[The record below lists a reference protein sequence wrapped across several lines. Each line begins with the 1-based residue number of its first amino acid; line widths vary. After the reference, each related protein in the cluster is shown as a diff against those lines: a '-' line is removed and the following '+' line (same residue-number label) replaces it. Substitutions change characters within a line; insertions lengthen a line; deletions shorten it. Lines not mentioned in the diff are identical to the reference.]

1 MMSDENSGRIV
12 AGSLLDQT
20 ARIVCAYAVNVTL
33 SPEELA
39 SMITAVASALVRA
52 ANAEPEPKKLVPA
65 VPVRRS
71 VTADFL
77 ICLEDGR
84 KLKMLRG
91 HLRHAYAMT
100 PAEYRRKWSLPSNYP
115 MVAPNYAALR
125 SQIAKGLGFGR
136 TSRRRTAKL
145 AA

>member
-1 MMSDENSGRIV
+1 MMSDENSGRIT
-12 AGSLLDQT
+12 AGPLLDQT
-20 ARIVCAYAVNVTL
+20 ARIVGAYAASVTL
-33 SPEELA
+33 STEELI
-39 SMITAVASALVRA
+39 SMIRAVSSALVRA
-52 ANAEPEPKKLVPA
+52 ANVEPDAKELVPA

-71 VTADFL
+71 VTPDFL
-77 ICLEDGR
+77 ICLEDGK

-100 PAEYRRKWSLPSNYP
+100 PAEYRRKWSLPWDYP

-125 SQIAKGLGFGR
+125 SQIAKGFGFGR
-136 TSRRRTAKL
+136 ASRGRAAKL

>member
-1 MMSDENSGRIV
+1 MSDENSSQMA

-20 ARIVCAYAVNVTL
+20 ARIVCAFVGNVAL
-33 SPEELA
+33 SPEELTGL
-39 SMITAVASALVRA
+39 ITVVSTALVKA
-52 ANAEPEPKKLVPA
+52 STEGTETKAPIPA

-71 VTADFL
+71 VTPDFL
-77 ICLEDGR
+77 ICLEDGK

-91 HLRHAYAMT
+91 HLRHTYAMT
-100 PAEYRRKWSLPSNYP
+100 PSEYRRKWGLPADYP

-125 SQIAKGLGFGR
+125 SQIAKGFGFGKA
-136 TSRRRTAKL
+136 SRGRSVRL

>member
-1 MMSDENSGRIV
+1 MMSDENSGQIA

-20 ARIVCAYAVNVTL
+20 ARIVCAFVGNVAL
-33 SPEELA
+33 SPEELTGLIA
-39 SMITAVASALVRA
+39 AVSAALVKA
-52 ANAEPEPKKLVPA
+52 GAGETETKEPVPA

-71 VTADFL
+71 LTPDFL
-77 ICLEDGR
+77 ICLEDGK

-91 HLRHAYAMT
+91 HLRVTYAMT
-100 PAEYRRKWSLPSNYP
+100 PAEYRRKWRLPADYP

-125 SQIAKGLGFGR
+125 SQIAKGFGFGKA
-136 TSRRRTAKL
+136 SRRRAVSL

>member
-1 MMSDENSGRIV
+1 MSDENSDQIA

-20 ARIVCAYAVNVTL
+20 ARFVCVYAANVTL

-39 SMITAVASALVRA
+39 STITAVSIALVKA
-52 ANAEPEPKKLVPA
+52 ASAEPEARRLVPA
-65 VPVRRS
+65 VPVRMS

-77 ICLEDGR
+77 VCLEDGK

-100 PAEYRRKWSLPSNYP
+100 PAEYRSKWKLPSNYP
-115 MVAPNYAALR
+115 MVAPNYAVLR
-125 SQIAKGLGFGR
+125 SQIAKGFGFGKA
-136 TSRRRTAKL
+136 SRKRAAKL